1 MRILRVLAIT
11 ALGIALA
18 PLPVPATEPPPGLA
32 ALQALAPEP
41 GPDVPFA
48 AEKRASA
55 ARLAG
60 MGRRTMKMTTNG
72 ARRAAARLRL
82 LVATLTIAAVIA
94 AEPGGAGAGSG
105 PDLQPQGLR
114 TGVLV
119 SALRANGAEIV
130 PLGARGG
137 MNGYFVTPAKGGGYS
152 LYVTED
158 GHAVAGLLYGTDGT
172 EITGAQLAA
181 ARAGAAWAQQAD
193 AEPPETL
200 VPVTAAPAMTAHA
213 TSDAGGPASSSP
225 SRTGLFERS
234 AAAFGFTI
242 GARGPVAV
250 LLGDP
255 TCSFSRS
262 ATARLGRAALDGWLQ
277 LRVVPVAVL
286 GADAA
291 RRAVAIASQPEP
303 ARAWFEGGGIDDL
316 RAADRAGAQRIAR
329 NNAIF
334 DEWGATAVPL
344 IAWQTRDGAV
354 GHRIGDID
362 DVDAWLQET
371 LVPATLRVGDT
382 RAGDGHE

>member
-1 MRILRVLAIT
+1 
-11 ALGIALA
+11 
-18 PLPVPATEPPPGLA
+18 
-32 ALQALAPEP
+32 
-41 GPDVPFA
+41 
-48 AEKRASA
+48 
-55 ARLAG
+55 
-60 MGRRTMKMTTNG
+60 MKMTTNG

-82 LVATLTIAAVIA
+82 LAVSLTVGAAIAAA
-94 AEPGGAGAGSG
+94 AGEAGAGSG
-105 PDLQPQGLR
+105 PDLQPQGLWAEALR
-114 TGVLV
+114 PEGLRAEALV

-158 GHAVAGLLYGTDGT
+158 GHAVAGLLYGPDGT

-181 ARAGAAWAQQAD
+181 ARGGDVRASTTYSAP
-193 AEPPETL
+193 AEK
-200 VPVTAAPAMTAHA
+200 VAAPALVIAHA
-213 TSDAGGPASSSP
+213 ESEHPGERSSP
-225 SRTGLFERS
+225 PATAGLFERS
-234 AAAFGFTI
+234 AAAFGFTL
-242 GARGPVAV
+242 GERGPVAV

-262 ATARLGRAALDGWLQ
+262 AAARLGRAALDGRLQ

-291 RRAVAIASQPEP
+291 RRAVAIAAHPEP
-303 ARAWFEGGGIDDL
+303 ARAWFEGGGTADF

-344 IAWQTRDGAV
+344 IAWQTRDGTV

-362 DVDAWLQET
+362 DVDAWLKET

-382 RAGDGHE
+382 RAGDTRAGDGHE

>member
-1 MRILRVLAIT
+1 MN
-11 ALGIALA
+11 
-18 PLPVPATEPPPGLA
+18 E
-32 ALQALAPEP
+32 
-41 GPDVPFA
+41 
-48 AEKRASA
+48 
-55 ARLAG
+55 
-60 MGRRTMKMTTNG
+60 
-72 ARRAAARLRL
+72 ARRAATHLRL
-82 LVATLTIAAVIA
+82 LAVSLTVGAAIAVPA
-94 AEPGGAGAGSG
+94 GGAGAGSG

-114 TGVLV
+114 AEALRAEALRPEGLV

-152 LYVTED
+152 LYVAED
-158 GHAVAGLLYGTDGT
+158 GHAVAGLLYGPDGT

-181 ARAGAAWAQQAD
+181 VRAGAAAAQQAG
-193 AEPPETL
+193 AAPPETL
-200 VPVTAAPAMTAHA
+200 VPETLVPETAAPAVVAHA
-213 TSDAGGPASSSP
+213 ESESSRRAGSSP
-225 SRTGLFERS
+225 AFARLFERS

-242 GARGPVAV
+242 GERGPVAV

-262 ATARLGRAALDGWLQ
+262 AAARLGHAALDGRLQ

-286 GADAA
+286 GAAAA
-291 RRAVAIASQPEP
+291 RRAVVIAAHPEP
-303 ARAWFEGGGIDDL
+303 ARAWFEGGGIADL

-344 IAWQTRDGAV
+344 IAWRAPGGAV

-362 DVDAWLQET
+362 DVGAWLVRTGLE
-371 LVPATLRVGDT
+371 
-382 RAGDGHE
+382 